1 MHGKQAYQRYLDM
14 RGQLD
19 IIQKE
24 EIEPQVM
31 LLRQRLIQKR
41 DQIEDAV
48 HKARGECR
56 CSVSESIQSKSI
68 ELGGI
73 EEYTWVDPPRL
84 WEAVLPEGSIQKWSY
99 FQQDSQ
105 FSPHPCTE
113 VTGKKARWQPP
124 IFVSSLLIGPK
135 SCTPLFA

>member
-31 LLRQRLIQKR
+31 LLRQRLIKKR

-56 CSVSESIQSKSI
+56 FSVSESIQSKSI

-73 EEYTWVDPPRL
+73 EEYQWVDPPRL
-84 WEAVLPEGSIQKWSY
+84 WEAVLPNGSVVI
-99 FQQDSQ
+99 
-105 FSPHPCTE
+105 FS
-113 VTGKKARWQPP
+113 TGFAVQP
-124 IFVSSLLIGPK
+124 
-135 SCTPLFA
+135 TPLHRSNGEKSKMAATYFCIQPADRP

>member
-56 CSVSESIQSKSI
+56 FSVSESIQSKSI

-73 EEYTWVDPPRL
+73 EEYQWVDPPRL
-84 WEAVLPEGSIQKWSY
+84 WEAVLPEGSIQKLSY
-99 FQQDSQ
+99 FQQD
-105 FSPHPCTE
+105 
-113 VTGKKARWQPP
+113 
-124 IFVSSLLIGPK
+124 
-135 SCTPLFA
+135 

>member
-1 MHGKQAYQRYLDM
+1 M

-48 HKARGECR
+48 HKARGE
-56 CSVSESIQSKSI
+56 
-68 ELGGI
+68 
-73 EEYTWVDPPRL
+73 
-84 WEAVLPEGSIQKWSY
+84 
-99 FQQDSQ
+99 
-105 FSPHPCTE
+105 
-113 VTGKKARWQPP
+113 
-124 IFVSSLLIGPK
+124 
-135 SCTPLFA
+135 